1 MTYIVI
7 GAIIN
12 LSNEREVIKMKKVI
26 SIICV
31 LGLMFSVLCVGYQQ
45 RVEATTTTT
54 EETTI
59 NVTTTMMNNCWN
71 DDLFKGNVR
80 IEQMFVTNVEYSD
93 DDVYNVVTLEDTQ
106 GNEWEY
112 ENIDLFLYE
121 DVLVL
126 MCDNETPEDIT
137 DDVIIH
143 CWVGME

>member
-1 MTYIVI
+1 
-7 GAIIN
+7 
-12 LSNEREVIKMKKVI
+12 MKKATI

-31 LGLMFSVLCVGYQQ
+31 LGLMFGILCVGYQQ
-45 RVEATTTTT
+45 RVETTTT

-71 DDLFKGNVR
+71 DDLFKGKVR

-93 DDVYNVVTLEDTQ
+93 DDVYNVVTLEDAQ
-106 GNEWEY
+106 GNEWQY

-137 DDVIIH
+137 DDAIIH

>member
-1 MTYIVI
+1 
-7 GAIIN
+7 
-12 LSNEREVIKMKKVI
+12 MKKVI
-26 SIICV
+26 SIVCV
-31 LGLMFSVLCVGYQQ
+31 LDLMVGVLCVGHQQ
-45 RVEATTTTT
+45 RVEATTT

-106 GNEWEY
+106 GNEWMY
-112 ENIDLFLYE
+112 ENIDLFLYD

-126 MCDNETPEDIT
+126 MCDNETTEDIT

>member
-1 MTYIVI
+1 MKTMTRRILIVVTGLVCI
-7 GAIIN
+7 FFFATAVTNVIN
-12 LSNEREVIKMKKVI
+12 AKYKVDDN
-26 SIICV
+26 
-31 LGLMFSVLCVGYQQ
+31 
-45 RVEATTTTT
+45 
-54 EETTI
+54 TTI

>member
-1 MTYIVI
+1 
-7 GAIIN
+7 
-12 LSNEREVIKMKKVI
+12 MKKVI
-26 SIICV
+26 SIVCV
-31 LGLMFSVLCVGYQQ
+31 LGLMVSVLCVGHQQ
-45 RVEATTTTT
+45 RVEATTT

-106 GNEWEY
+106 GNEWQY

>member
-1 MTYIVI
+1 
-7 GAIIN
+7 
-12 LSNEREVIKMKKVI
+12 MKKATI

-31 LGLMFSVLCVGYQQ
+31 LGLMFGILCVGYQQ
-45 RVEATTTTT
+45 RVEATTA

-71 DDLFKGNVR
+71 DDLFKGKVR

-106 GNEWEY
+106 GNEWQY

>member
-1 MTYIVI
+1 
-7 GAIIN
+7 
-12 LSNEREVIKMKKVI
+12 MKKATI

-31 LGLMFSVLCVGYQQ
+31 LGLMFGILCVGYQQ

-71 DDLFKGNVR
+71 DDLFKGKVR

-106 GNEWEY
+106 GNEWQY
-112 ENIDLFLYE
+112 ENIDLFLDE

-126 MCDNETPEDIT
+126 MCDNETPKDIT

>member
-1 MTYIVI
+1 
-7 GAIIN
+7 
-12 LSNEREVIKMKKVI
+12 MKKVI
-26 SIICV
+26 SIVCV
-31 LGLMFSVLCVGYQQ
+31 LGLMVGVLCVGHQQ

-54 EETTI
+54 EEETTI
-59 NVTTTMMNNCWN
+59 NVTTTMMNDCW
-71 DDLFKGNVR
+71 DESFKGNVR

-106 GNEWEY
+106 GNEWQY
-112 ENIDLFLYE
+112 ENIDLFLHE

-143 CWVGME
+143 CCVGME

>member
-1 MTYIVI
+1 
-7 GAIIN
+7 
-12 LSNEREVIKMKKVI
+12 MKKATI

-31 LGLMFSVLCVGYQQ
+31 LGLMFGILCVGYQQ

-59 NVTTTMMNNCWN
+59 NVTTTMINNCWN

-106 GNEWEY
+106 GNEWQY

>member
-1 MTYIVI
+1 
-7 GAIIN
+7 
-12 LSNEREVIKMKKVI
+12 MKKVI
-26 SIICV
+26 SIVCV
-31 LGLMFSVLCVGYQQ
+31 LGLMIGVLCVGHQQ
-45 RVEATTTTT
+45 RGEATTT

-59 NVTTTMMNNCWN
+59 NVTTTMINNCWN

-106 GNEWEY
+106 GNEWMY

-143 CWVGME
+143 CWVGMEQCQP